1 MNSQKEV
8 DDVSLMSCKIVTIA
22 VKIKAHFVLKFLY
35 LCQWHICG
43 QCDPFY
49 FQQSQLLTC

>member
-8 DDVSLMSCKIVTIA
+8 DDNSLMSCKIVTIA

-43 QCDPFY
+43 
-49 FQQSQLLTC
+49 